1 MSGAGFVRRYLSD
14 PGLEELLAIEGVVI
28 IDGEPAAQII
38 GVGSGVGHVVGEFE
52 DGDFNTPLEVMSGT
66 DLLQQY
72 GGFGFTY
79 AGTVSNNPCART
91 RYADGALV
99 PEYWNGNGFIA
110 LANKRFRRIIVTR
123 VDTSVGAVQFLR
135 LASLLGNSLATWAI
149 TAGNAISV
157 KINGAGAAT
166 STLSASQAVYTTGA
180 GAYPTG
186 FSGGEQFTVVI
197 DAGQPTQV
205 GPVTVTFLGTDQSQA
220 DCVNRINLALG
231 YTCAAAIG
239 GSKDT
244 LTARVYGSAS
254 TVNVTAA
261 DAIVTTK
268 TGIGVGLTTVVGD
281 VANCNAVTFA
291 EIKSNLE
298 ADITGIKV
306 DRDYNGNLRISST
319 SLVGTNSIEV
329 TAGALQPILGFAL
342 STIALQN
349 ATVQETIPAGTEVT
363 NGVLRWVTMKTQ
375 VVPIGAHGPYSLKV
389 RPSTDDGTST
399 SAAPA
404 AVNALVRVLP
414 SGSWLVTNPLTVAAA
429 LSEAAI
435 DSAYTAAID
444 ATKNINTVTKQTNL
458 ICAARSANMV
468 RSWLRQNVIDAS
480 ANGCY
485 GRMCVI
491 SPPLKTTTRAQAR
504 GNTQPGVGVYRDQRT
519 IYGYPGGSTTIPQ
532 IASVGLAGGAG
543 FTATGAIDVHVDP
556 WYVALMTQLAPEENP
571 GQETT
576 YMALLLGIEAGNS
589 DVQNMSMLDY
599 EAFKAAGIAALRMAD
614 GNAIIQSGVTSVDPA
629 LTPNL
634 KNIARRRMADYIED
648 SVAQLC
654 MPYCKKMA
662 SLQRRTLVYS
672 TIGSFLEGLMGGEN
686 RDNQRIDSYLL
697 STQAN
702 TVDTLA
708 LGLYRVKGKVKTLPS
723 LDVIVFDAEIGENV
737 VTVSDAA

>member
-38 GVGSGVGHVVGEFE
+38 GVGSGVGHIVGEFE
-52 DGDFNTPLEVMSGT
+52 DGAFNTPLEVMSGT

-72 GGFGFTY
+72 GGFGFQY
-79 AGTVSNNPCART
+79 AGVVSNNPCART

-110 LANKRFRRIIVTR
+110 LANKRFRRLIVTR
-123 VDTSVGAVQFLR
+123 VDTSVGAVSFTR
-135 LASLLGNSLATWAI
+135 LASLLGNTLATWAI

-157 KINGAGAAT
+157 KINGAGAAP
-166 STLSASQAVYTTGA
+166 STLSASRASYLAGA
-180 GAYPTG
+180 GSYPTG
-186 FSGGEQFTVVI
+186 FSGGEQFTIVI

-205 GPVTVTFLGTDQSQA
+205 GPVTVTFLGTDQTEA
-220 DCVNRINLALG
+220 DCIARINLALG
-231 YTCAAAIG
+231 YTGAAN
-239 GSKDT
+239 DT
-244 LTARVYGSAS
+244 GKIRITARVYGSAS

-261 DAIVTTK
+261 DAVVTTK
-268 TGIGVGLTTVVGD
+268 TGIGVSLTTVAGD
-281 VANCNAVTFA
+281 VANTNAVTFA

-306 DRDYNGNLRISST
+306 DLDYNGNLRISST
-319 SLVGTNSIEV
+319 SMVGTNSIEV

-342 STIALQN
+342 ATIALQN
-349 ATVQETIPAGTEVT
+349 ALVQETIPAGTEVT
-363 NGVLRWVTMKTQ
+363 TGVLRWVTMQTQ
-375 VVPIGAHGPYSLKV
+375 VVPVGAHGPYSLRV
-389 RPSTDDGTST
+389 RPSVDDGTST

-429 LSEAAI
+429 LAEAAI

-491 SPPLKTTTRAQAR
+491 SPPLGTTTRAQAR

-532 IASVGLAGGAG
+532 IATVGLAGGAG
-543 FTATGAIDVHVDP
+543 FTVTGAIDVHVDP

-576 YMALLLGIEAGNS
+576 FMALLLGIEAGNT

-599 EAFKAAGIAALRMAD
+599 EAFRAAGIAALRMAD
-614 GNAIIQSGVTSVDPA
+614 GNAIIQSGVTSVDPS

-634 KNIARRRMADYIED
+634 KNIARRRMADYVED

-654 MPYCKKMA
+654 MPYSKKMA

-672 TIGSFLEGLMGGEN
+672 TIGAFLEGLKGGEN
-686 RDNQRIDSYLL
+686 KDNQRIDSYLL

-702 TVDTLA
+702 TVATLA

-737 VTVSDAA
+737 VTVSNAA